1 MKSGE
6 NIFGK
11 LFFSKKDITS
21 KRMMP
26 IRKGNGTGISRIPA
40 RTAELVIDSLQ
51 TKLLSIWYRAVHC
64 KQRVPEQLKQFGKF
78 EQSEE

>member
-1 MKSGE
+1 M
-6 NIFGK
+6 I
-11 LFFSKKDITS
+11 
-21 KRMMP
+21 P
-26 IRKGNGTGISRIPA
+26 IRKGNGTGISKIPA

-78 EQSEE
+78 EQSEEWHILSVRVVELGHEPTHENE